1 MQNKYSLQD
10 KFKDFGAQPSDALW
24 DSIASNLD
32 NKPKKKIIWFWWLG
46 AVASIALILGL
57 SFYLNE
63 KDTNHKVTS
72 NHTNIQNESV
82 KTKDEL
88 DENEKELVT
97 QTKSE
102 ELESIETLPTKPSIN
117 TVAVT
122 QKALRQTAIAT
133 TITTNPKHSIENALV
148 NTKPEHII
156 LNNEHHQL
164 SCEDCNLTI
173 KPRPIEVLAVTL
185 PQNLVLNTLT
195 SPKQSRQFEYSFS
208 AVTFFNVNKD
218 EQDYALQTTA
228 STNSSQTPSLA
239 DGFSANESLLTNSNT
254 QFNRSIPLVF
264 RLGIATKLS
273 SRFKILSGL
282 DFGWIRTTPLNTN
295 YYYQTSS
302 NFTIGIP
309 VFLKFNVINKRHFDF
324 NANLGAINDFALSK
338 QDKTYMYKTLQTNT
352 FQFTKGFLGGLET
365 GVSFNYKFNEKL
377 KLGVGTGIRWYY
389 YQNHPSLSSQNK
401 NNTFYNLNLGLIWNY

>member
-1 MQNKYSLQD
+1 MQNKNTLQD

-24 DSIASNLD
+24 DSIASNLG
-32 NKPKKKIIWFWWLG
+32 NKRKKKVIWFWWIG
-46 AVASIALILGL
+46 AAASIVLILGL

-63 KDTNHKVTS
+63 KNTNHKVVS
-72 NHTNIQNESV
+72 NHSNIQNESE
-82 KTKDEL
+82 KTEEGL
-88 DENEKELVT
+88 DKKKLGP
-97 QTKSE
+97 QTKIE
-102 ELESIETLPTKPSIN
+102 KVESIETQPTKPSIN

-122 QKALRQTAIAT
+122 QKALQQTAIA
-133 TITTNPKHSIENALV
+133 TTNPKHSIENALV

-173 KPRPIEVLAVTL
+173 KPRPIEVLTVAL

-195 SPKQSRQFEYSFS
+195 SPKQSRQFEYSFN

-239 DGFSANESLLTNSNT
+239 DGFSADESLLTNSNT

-273 SRFKILSGL
+273 NRFKIQSGL

-302 NFTIGIP
+302 NFTIGVPI
-309 VFLKFNVINKRHFDF
+309 FINLNIINKRRFDF
-324 NANLGAINDFALSK
+324 NANLGAINDFALLK